1 MQAAEPV
8 YDGKALS
15 EWLLVLEEGH
25 TMTKWGNAVK
35 GVQLSVSLTNN
46 IVAAGS
52 IITLFA
58 QIKNSSTN
66 PISVY
71 VKDPR
76 SDFDVYITNKSG
88 KVFKISPDPDTNS
101 PVYAIFAPIF
111 INAGESH
118 EWIIPEIIGKDVA
131 SGDYI
136 LKVTKRVGENHS
148 FGKNGNYFELVSNSL
163 DVQIKL
169 FRDGRESK

>member
-1 MQAAEPV
+1 MKIKLFDAMLMMTLLTGACMAQPNSLHDQSKEAA
-8 YDGKALS
+8 
-15 EWLLVLEEGH
+15 
-25 TMTKWGNAVK
+25 KWGNAVE

-46 IVAAGS
+46 IVAVGS
-52 IITLFA
+52 TMALSA
-58 QIKNSSTN
+58 RIKNSSTN

-76 SDFDVYITNKSG
+76 SDFEVYITNKSG

-118 EWIIPEIIGKDVA
+118 EWIIPETIGKDVA
-131 SGDYI
+131 SGDYT
-136 LKVTKRVGENHS
+136 LKVTKRVGKNGS
-148 FGKNGNYFELVSNSL
+148 FGKNGNYFDLVSNSL
-163 DVQIKL
+163 DVQIK
-169 FRDGRESK
+169 

>member
-1 MQAAEPV
+1 MLMMNMWAGSCMAQSQDQPKEV
-8 YDGKALS
+8 
-15 EWLLVLEEGH
+15 
-25 TMTKWGNAVK
+25 TKWGNAVK

-46 IVAAGS
+46 VVAVGS
-52 IITLFA
+52 TISLFA

-76 SDFDVYITNKSG
+76 SDFVVYITNKSR

-101 PVYAIFAPIF
+101 PVYAIFTPIF

-118 EWIIPEIIGKDVA
+118 EWIIPETIGKDVA
-131 SGDYI
+131 LGDYT
-136 LKVTKRVGENHS
+136 LKVTKRVGENRS
-148 FGKNGNYFELVSNSL
+148 IGENGSYFELISNSL
-163 DVQIKL
+163 DVQIK
-169 FRDGRESK
+169 